1 VHGREAIPAQWRRMV
16 LTCRPMPGQPGV
28 EQPRPAVYWPTDTLI
43 LAERLLTTTRGQL
56 AS

>member
-1 VHGREAIPAQWRRMV
+1 
-16 LTCRPMPGQPGV
+16 
-28 EQPRPAVYWPTDTLI
+28 VYWPTDTLI